1 MLSAQYNHNGSSN
14 LTFNTKTGKFEIKV
28 YLNGGKSIYKSYYLY
43 KHAVRVLKRLRKKY
57 KLD

>member
-1 MLSAQYNHNGSSN
+1 MLSSQFNNNGSSS
-14 LTFNTKTGKFEIKV
+14 LLFNTGTGKFEIKV

-57 KLD
+57 NLN